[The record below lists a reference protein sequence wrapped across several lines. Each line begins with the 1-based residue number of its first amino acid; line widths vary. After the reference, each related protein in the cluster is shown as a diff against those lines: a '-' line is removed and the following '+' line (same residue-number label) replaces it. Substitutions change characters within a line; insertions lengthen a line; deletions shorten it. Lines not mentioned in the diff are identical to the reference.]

1 MRILGVDPGLR
12 QTGYGLLEVSAQG
25 PGLLEAGVIRTRGRS
40 SLPSRLCELYCGVTE
55 IISEG
60 RPELIV
66 LEDLFAHPGFPRTAI
81 VMGQVYGVIQL
92 AAGQAGIA
100 VDAIPPASVKR
111 AMVASGRA
119 GKRQVQRMVRLLLA
133 LAEEPGTHVA
143 DALALAL
150 TAISRRGLPLGRRRN
165 LRGSA

>member
-12 QTGYGLLEVSAQG
+12 HTGYGLLEVSARG
-25 PGLLEAGVIRTRGRS
+25 AGILEAGVIHTSGRS
-40 SLPSRLCELYCGVTE
+40 PVPRRLHELYSGLAE

-60 RPELIV
+60 RPQLIV
-66 LEDLFAHPGFPRTAI
+66 IEDLFAHPGFPRTAI
-81 VMGQVYGVIQL
+81 VMGQVCGVIQL
-92 AAGQAGIA
+92 AAAQAGIP
-100 VDAIPPASVKR
+100 VDAISPASVKR

-133 LAEEPGTHVA
+133 LAEDPGTHVA

-150 TAISRRGLPLGRRRN
+150 TAVSRRGVPLQRPARV
-165 LRGSA
+165 RGSA